1 VDGLFSDFL
10 KIESVSACFTKKKI
24 NKMVEMYDLI
34 QKRKFSNTTKPIVGI
49 FSQDCQLGMKTQTKQ
64 KAENKHKMLSFTF

>member
-1 VDGLFSDFL
+1 VDGLLSDFL
-10 KIESVSACFTKKKI
+10 KTKSVSACFIKRKL

-34 QKRKFSNTTKPIVGI
+34 QKRKYSNTMKPIVGI
-49 FSQDCQLGMKTQTKQ
+49 LSQDCQLGMKTQTKK